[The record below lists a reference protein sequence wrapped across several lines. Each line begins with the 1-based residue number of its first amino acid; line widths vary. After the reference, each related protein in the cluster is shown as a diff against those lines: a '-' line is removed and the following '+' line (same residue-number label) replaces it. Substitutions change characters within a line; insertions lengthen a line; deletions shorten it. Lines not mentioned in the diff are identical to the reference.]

1 MQLNL
6 CYDRAMIKE
15 NWLSHL
21 NPMQYEAVTLE
32 EQNCLIIAG
41 AGSGKTGVLAHRVA
55 WLLTIRG
62 LNPGQ
67 VLAVTFTNKAAS
79 EMRHRIEQLCEVST
93 QRMWVGTFHGL
104 AHRMLRLH
112 HEAAGLPAQF
122 SILDSDDQ
130 LRLVKR
136 LVKDNNLDNE
146 KWEPKKIQWYI
157 NEQKQKGLRSSGIL
171 MDGDFYAQTMVKL
184 YQQYEAICQ
193 QSALVDFNEL
203 LLRCYELVT
212 TNNDIQEHYKQRF
225 RHILVDE
232 FQDTNHLQY
241 KWLKALYRQGQNHM
255 MAVGDDDQSIYS
267 WRGAEI
273 AHMHRFEKDYAPV
286 SVVRL
291 EQNYRSTQTILKA
304 ANEIISYNNNR
315 LGKQLWSDGHQG
327 DLITLYTAFNESDET
342 YFIIS
347 RIQSLFQQGHAY
359 KDIAILYRSN
369 AQSRVLEERCI
380 EMQIPYRIHGG
391 QKFFDRAEIKDML
404 AYMRLLVNPSDDAA
418 FDRVVNVPTRGIG
431 MATIDLVR
439 EAARVHQCSLWQAA
453 AYLIDHQALPA
464 RAAIALKHF
473 IDLIT
478 QMQKSTEQMSLG
490 EQVQLILEQSTLLAY
505 LEKDRT
511 QTGRSRLDNCHELIT
526 ACGQYQIPEVD
537 AQTLSQ
543 SIGHTFMHLQALAL
557 FLNHIALETGAYQ
570 TEDGQDAVS
579 LMTLHAAKGLEFPIV
594 FIAGLEE
601 NLFPHSMALEDRNGL
616 EEERRLCYVGI
627 TRAKVKL
634 YLTHAENRALYGR
647 DQFQRPSRFLQE
659 ISDEFLDVV
668 RPTARVRKPMTS
680 PSFSHQFTP
689 ISSVSSKTPAA
700 LEGLNLQVGQRV
712 SHPKFGT
719 GVIMN
724 YEGQPPHTRIQI
736 RFDRAGSKWLVA
748 TFAKLEP
755 C

>member
-1 MQLNL
+1 MN
-6 CYDRAMIKE
+6 KE
-15 NWLSHL
+15 HWLSHL

-55 WLLTIRG
+55 WLLTTRG

-67 VLAVTFTNKAAS
+67 ILAVTFTNKAAS

-93 QRMWVGTFHGL
+93 SRMWVGTFHGL

-157 NEQKQKGLRSSGIL
+157 NEQKQKGLRSGSIV
-171 MDGDFYAQTMVKL
+171 MDNDFYAQTMLKL
-184 YQQYEAICQ
+184 YQQYETICK
-193 QSALVDFNEL
+193 QSALVDFTEL
-203 LLRCYELVT
+203 LLCCYELLTEHV
-212 TNNDIQEHYKQRF
+212 DIQEHYKQRF
-225 RHILVDE
+225 KHILVDE

-241 KWLKALYRQGQNHM
+241 KWLKALYRPNENHM

-273 AHMHRFEKDYAPV
+273 AHMHRFEKDYDPV

-315 LGKQLWSDGHQG
+315 LGKQLWSEGNQG
-327 DLITLYTAFNESDET
+327 ELITLYSAFNERDET
-342 YFIIS
+342 YFIVS

-369 AQSRVLEERCI
+369 AQSRVLEERFI

-404 AYMRLLVNPSDDAA
+404 AYMRLLVNPADDAA
-418 FDRVVNVPTRGIG
+418 FDRVVNVPPRGIG
-431 MATIDLVR
+431 MATLDLVR
-439 EAARVHQCSLWQAA
+439 EVARTHQCSLWQASS
-453 AYLIDHQALPA
+453 YMLDNNTLPA
-464 RAAIALKHF
+464 RAAAALKAF
-473 IDLIT
+473 IHLIT
-478 QMQKSTEQMSLG
+478 QMQTSTADISLSA
-490 EQVQLILEQSTLLAY
+490 QVHLILEQSTLLAH

-526 ACGQYQIPEVD
+526 ACGQYQIPEID
-537 AQTLSQ
+537 EESLKQT
-543 SIGHTFMHLQALAL
+543 IGNTHEHLEALAL

-579 LMTLHAAKGLEFPIV
+579 LMTLHAAKGLEFSIV

-601 NLFPHSMALEDRNGL
+601 NLFPHSMALDDRNGL

-627 TRAKVKL
+627 TRAKEKL
-634 YLTHAENRALYGR
+634 FLCHAENRALYGR

-668 RPTARVRKPMTS
+668 RPTARVRKPMHT
-680 PSFSHQFTP
+680 PSFSPKFSTHAS
-689 ISSVSSKTPAA
+689 ISSKTPTV
-700 LEGLNLQVGQRV
+700 LEGLDLQVGQRV
-712 SHPKFGT
+712 RHPKFGT

-736 RFDRAGSKWLVA
+736 RFDQAGSKWLVA
-748 TFAKLEP
+748 TFAKLET

>member
-1 MQLNL
+1 
-6 CYDRAMIKE
+6 MIKE

-21 NPMQYEAVTLE
+21 NPMQYEAVTLK

-55 WLLTIRG
+55 WLLKTCG
-62 LNPGQ
+62 LHPGQ
-67 VLAVTFTNKAAS
+67 LLAVTFTNKAAS
-79 EMRHRIEQLCEVST
+79 EMRFRIENLCQVST
-93 QRMWVGTFHGL
+93 HRMWVGTFHGL
-104 AHRMLRLH
+104 AHRMLALH
-112 HEAAGLPAQF
+112 HEAAGLPSQF

-136 LVKDNNLDNE
+136 LVKDNNLDSD

-157 NEQKQKGLRSSGIL
+157 NEQKQKGLRSHSIIS
-171 MDGDFYAQTMVKL
+171 DGDYYADTMLKL
-184 YQQYEAICQ
+184 YQQYETICQ
-193 QSALVDFNEL
+193 QSALVDFTEL

-212 TNNDIQEHYKQRF
+212 NNPDIQEHYKQRF

-241 KWLKALYRQGQNHM
+241 QWLKALYNPHENYM

-286 SVVRL
+286 AVVRL

-315 LGKQLWSDGHQG
+315 LGKQLWSEGNRG
-327 DLITLYTAFNESDET
+327 ELITLYSAFNERDEA
-342 YFIIS
+342 YFIVS

-369 AQSRVLEERCI
+369 AQSRVLEERFI
-380 EMQIPYRIHGG
+380 DMQIPYRIYGG

-404 AYMRLLVNPSDDAA
+404 AYMRLLVNPTDDAA
-418 FDRVVNVPTRGIG
+418 FDRVVNVPPRGIG
-431 MATIDLVR
+431 IATIDLVR
-439 EAARVHQCSLWQAA
+439 EAARMHQCSLWQACA
-453 AYLIDHQALPA
+453 IILEKNTLSS
-464 RAAIALKHF
+464 RASTALKHF
-473 IDLIT
+473 IELIT
-478 QMQKSTEQMSLG
+478 HMQNCTADKTLDK
-490 EQVQLILEQSTLLAY
+490 QVHLILEQSTILAY

-526 ACGQYQIPEVD
+526 ACGQYQMPEAD
-537 AQTLSQ
+537 QEALPQTN
-543 SIGHTFMHLQALAL
+543 IHTFEHLRALAL

-570 TEDGQDAVS
+570 TEDGSDAVS
-579 LMTLHAAKGLEFPIV
+579 LMTLHAAKGLEFSIV

-627 TRAKVKL
+627 TRAKEKL
-634 YLTHAENRALYGR
+634 YLSHAENRTLYGR

-659 ISDEFLDVV
+659 ISDEFLDIV
-668 RPTARVRKPMTS
+668 RPTARVKKPMHS
-680 PSFSHQFTP
+680 PSFSLQHSTIP
-689 ISSVSSKTPAA
+689 SKTPTV
-700 LEGLNLQVGQRV
+700 LEGLDLQVGQRV
-712 SHPKFGT
+712 SHHKFGE
-719 GVIMN
+719 GIIMN
-724 YEGQPPHTRIQI
+724 YEGQHPHTRIHI
-736 RFDRAGSKWLVA
+736 RFDRAGLKWLVA